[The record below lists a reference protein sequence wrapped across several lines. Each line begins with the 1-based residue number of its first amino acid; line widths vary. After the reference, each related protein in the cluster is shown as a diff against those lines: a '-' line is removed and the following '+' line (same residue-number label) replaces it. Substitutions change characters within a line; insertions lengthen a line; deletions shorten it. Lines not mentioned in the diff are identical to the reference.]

1 MTGKQQ
7 SMKDQGLPVEPEA
20 KLLVQATR
28 RRNYLRKHGLFFAV
42 GISVFLGVGMLI
54 SLFGGEPDLFV
65 AGGTVWALLLAGH
78 GVHTLSWE
86 RAHSE
91 LLARVRAQEGE
102 RADLSLVELDVRPA
116 DPAWVRLWD
125 EACSRFLLADE
136 ALQRLGLSGMG
147 PRGDLQASMGQVKLL
162 VQGQARLETAMR
174 SLVSGELDNRITEA
188 KWSIDRTEDPRL
200 KKIVQGNLEL
210 LEKQRGTVQSLR
222 HDMKRIRAT
231 VEGFTLA
238 AQNIHLNAT
247 RLDASGEGPDHI
259 LSESLMALEQEV
271 KVLRQVEAELEGL

>member
-7 SMKDQGLPVEPEA
+7 SINESALDVEPEA
-20 KLLVQATR
+20 GLLVQATR
-28 RRNYLRKHGLFFAV
+28 RRNYLRKHGLAFAV
-42 GISVFLGVGMLI
+42 GISVFLGLGMMI
-54 SLFGGEPDLFV
+54 SLFGGETDLLV
-65 AGGTVWALLLAGH
+65 GVGTLWALALAGH
-78 GVHTLSWE
+78 GAHTLSWE
-86 RAHSE
+86 RANAE

-102 RADLSLVELDVRPA
+102 RADPALVELDVRPA
-116 DPAWVRLWD
+116 DPKWVRLWD
-125 EACSRFLLADE
+125 EACSRFLLADQ
-136 ALQRLGLSGMG
+136 ALQRLGPSGLV
-147 PRGDLQASMGQVKLL
+147 PRGDLHASMGQVKLL

-174 SLVSGELDNRITEA
+174 SLVSGELDDKITEA

-200 KKIVQGNLEL
+200 KKIVRGNLEL
-210 LEKQRGTVQSLR
+210 LEKQRATVQSLR

-247 RLDASGEGPDHI
+247 RLDASGEGPDQI
-259 LSESLMALEQEV
+259 LSQSLMALEHEV